1 MTKTTAM
8 AAFAAVLAFVASP
21 ALAQGRQSEPVV
33 AGEFPKQPKEAPP
46 ALKITRGRPFSAG
59 YVFINGSYVQPPYT
73 VERYGTVIRINGIQ
87 ATDQVVPWNDFLK
100 TQKDVKVTK
109 TVIEPQEADEAP
121 ETPEPVAEPDPAPLV
136 DDTENLLDDLF
147 DDAPAKP
154 KAAAPR
160 RVARPAPKPKGP
172 VTVVTYSIDGPFV
185 PNAQTRLLV
194 NKINAQRTSI
204 EARLRAGGYYFFGA
218 RYSAVSGDAVAARR
232 VVEPLSEIM
241 KSSDTFA
248 DFDAALRRTGA
259 SALPPALREE
269 LFRGRFSG
277 LSLADRLKD
286 AEEKREW
293 KKMSEAL

>member
-1 MTKTTAM
+1 MTKTATV
-8 AAFAAVLAFVASP
+8 AAFAAMALAAGLASAQARQGESVAS
-21 ALAQGRQSEPVV
+21 
-33 AGEFPKQPKEAPP
+33 GEFPKQPKEAPP

-59 YVFINGSYVQPPYT
+59 YVFINGYYMPPPYT
-73 VERYGTVIRINGIQ
+73 VERYGTVIRVNGIQ
-87 ATDQVVPWNDFLK
+87 VSDQVVPWNDFLK

-109 TVIEPQEADEAP
+109 TVIEPQEEAP
-121 ETPEPVAEPDPAPLV
+121 SAEPESVPEPESAPLV
-136 DDTENLLDDLF
+136 GETEVLLDDLF

-154 KAAAPR
+154 KAASPR
-160 RVARPAPKPKGP
+160 PVARPAPKPKGP

-218 RYSAVSGDAVAARR
+218 RYSAVSGDGVAARR
-232 VVEPLSEIM
+232 VVEPLAEIM
-241 KSSDTFA
+241 KSAANFA

-259 SALPPALREE
+259 SALPPALRED

-277 LSLADRLKD
+277 MSLADRLKD

-293 KKMSEAL
+293 KKISEAL